1 MDLNASQPGSVRVV
15 FTVSYVENG
24 VAKRFDV
31 PPGETTVGRAP
42 SCGLILTDPSVSRQ
56 HVSLLF
62 RDARLFVRD
71 VGSRFGTYKNAE
83 RITETTELVAGDS
96 LVLGSLPLQIGR
108 IDPGVSF
115 DDHHIINDL
124 HTVFR
129 PVVPAPLGT
138 GGAEAPSGE
147 AARLMA
153 LLSEI
158 GRTLVL
164 VQPLQQ
170 VLDKIVDLTF
180 GSVPAER
187 AFLMLR
193 DVSGQLVPT
202 VARSREG
209 IRLSGAR
216 ISRTVVDKVL
226 RERVAMLALDTAV
239 DPSLAGALSIQGATV
254 RSFMCAPL
262 WNRNE
267 VIGVLYVD
275 NPSTKQFAAADLDV
289 FAALSNYAAV
299 AIEQARLSDELLDET
314 KRRERLQRYHSP
326 GVVNRILGAG
336 ESPEGHVAAQMRD
349 VSIMFADIVEFTALS
364 QRMTPGELVTL
375 LSGFFEL
382 VTDII
387 FEYDGTLDKFI
398 GDCVMAVFGAP
409 FDQPDHAQ
417 RCVATARE
425 VRRALVTFNEQIAPE
440 SLQLRIAVNS
450 GEAMVG
456 DVGSSKRREFA
467 VLGDVVN
474 AAARIERLARPGQI
488 LLSKA
493 TYARA
498 GADVRAN
505 ALGPVTIRGQQ
516 EPIELF
522 ELID

>member
-1 MDLNASQPGSVRVV
+1 V

-24 VAKRFDV
+24 VTKRFDV
-31 PPGETTVGRAP
+31 PPGETLVGRAP
-42 SCGLILTDPSVSRQ
+42 SCGLVLTDPSVSRQ

-62 RDARLFVRD
+62 RDERLLVRD
-71 VGSRFGTYKNAE
+71 VGSRFGTFKNGG
-83 RITETTELVAGDS
+83 RVTDSTELAAGDA

-129 PVVPAPLGT
+129 PVVVAPIVAGD
-138 GGAEAPSGE
+138 ADAPPGD
-147 AARLMA
+147 AARLLA

-170 VLDKIVDLTF
+170 VLGKIVDLTF

-193 DVSGQLVPT
+193 DISGELAPK
-202 VARSREG
+202 VARNRDG
-209 IRLSGAR
+209 LRLSGAR

-239 DPSLAGALSIQGATV
+239 DPRLAGALSIQAATV

-275 NPSTKQFAAADLDV
+275 NPSTKQFSAADLDV

-336 ESPEGHVAAQMRD
+336 ESPEGQVAAQVRD
-349 VSIMFADIVEFTALS
+349 VSVMFADIVEFTALS
-364 QRMTPGELVTL
+364 QRMTPGDLVTL
-375 LSGFFEL
+375 LSSFFEL

-409 FDQPDHAQ
+409 FDQPDHAR

-425 VRRALVTFNEQIAPE
+425 IRRALIAFNQQIAPE
-440 SLQLRIAVNS
+440 SLQLRIAINS

-474 AAARIERLARPGQI
+474 AASRIERLARPGQI

-493 TYARA
+493 TYERA
-498 GADVRAN
+498 GADLQAN
-505 ALGPVTIRGQQ
+505 ALGSVAIRGQQ
-516 EPIELF
+516 EQIELY
-522 ELID
+522 ELVD

>member
-1 MDLNASQPGSVRVV
+1 V
-15 FTVSYVENG
+15 FTVSYIENG
-24 VAKRFDV
+24 VTKRFDV
-31 PPGETTVGRAP
+31 PPGETLVGRAP
-42 SCGLILTDPSVSRQ
+42 SCGLILSDPSVSRQ
-56 HVSLLF
+56 HVTLLL
-62 RDARLFVRD
+62 RDDRLFVRD
-71 VGSRFGTYKNAE
+71 AGSRFGTYKNAA
-83 RITETTELVAGDS
+83 RVTDSTELLAGDS

-108 IDPGVSF
+108 VDPGVSI
-115 DDHHIINDL
+115 DDHHVIDDL
-124 HTVFR
+124 HTLFR
-129 PVVPAPLGT
+129 PVVPPPIVEGV
-138 GGAEAPSGE
+138 AEAPSGE
-147 AARLMA
+147 AARLLT

-170 VLDKIVDLTF
+170 VLDKIVELTF

-187 AFLMLR
+187 ALLMLR
-193 DVSGQLVPT
+193 DPNGELTPT
-202 VARSREG
+202 VARTREG

-216 ISRTVVDKVL
+216 VSRTVVERVL

-239 DPSLAGALSIQGATV
+239 DPRLAGALSMQGATV

-262 WNRNE
+262 WNRND

-275 NPSTKQFAAADLDV
+275 NPSTKQFKPADLDV

-299 AIEQARLSDELLDET
+299 AIEQARLADDLLDET

-336 ESPEGHVAAQMRD
+336 ESPEGEVAAQVRD
-349 VSIMFADIVEFTALS
+349 VSVMFADIVDFTALS
-364 QRMTPGELVTL
+364 QRMTPADLVAL
-375 LSGFFEL
+375 LSSFFEL

-387 FEYDGTLDKFI
+387 FEHDGTLDKFI

-409 FDQPDHAQ
+409 FDQPDHAR
-417 RCVATARE
+417 RCVETARE
-425 VRRALVTFNEQIAPE
+425 VRRALVAFNQQIAPE
-440 SLQLRIAVNS
+440 SLQLRIAINS

-474 AAARIERLARPGQI
+474 AASRIERLARPGQI

-498 GADVRAN
+498 GSDLQAK
-505 ALGPVTIRGQQ
+505 ALGLVTIRGQQ
-516 EPIELF
+516 DQIELF